1 MGWGSM
7 SATQTK
13 GHLDVLLMRCLLQP
27 SCTKCSKE
35 KTPQSWWRVQDWI
48 VFSLTRVSVLPC
60 SSCCSNKPEP
70 DQPRQLL

>member
-48 VFSLTRVSVLPC
+48 VFLSDSCVCPSL
-60 SSCCSNKPEP
+60 
-70 DQPRQLL
+70 QFLLLQQT

>member
-35 KTPQSWWRVQDWI
+35 KTPELVACSGLDCFLSDSCVCP
-48 VFSLTRVSVLPC
+48 SL
-60 SSCCSNKPEP
+60 
-70 DQPRQLL
+70 QFLLLQQT